1 MFPLAHGLVIY
12 HNSKI
17 AGKGGLALVISSL
30 IWVLKNKDVDCQ
42 DMEAYKDLN
51 FVIYLR
57 FLAKLFQSQA
67 WVDAESWI
75 YMWKATS

>member
-1 MFPLAHGLVIY
+1 
-12 HNSKI
+12 
-17 AGKGGLALVISSL
+17 
-30 IWVLKNKDVDCQ
+30 
-42 DMEAYKDLN
+42 MEAYKDLN

-75 YMWKATS
+75 YMWKATSSIMKTEFSFFNASEHIITSPM